1 LQRLDD
7 ATVGYPR
14 VLVFARGG
22 HYVHR
27 SHTDIVAS
35 SVVQLMKHVS
45 HDDDVTAAVPHLDA
59 KDQTSSHLWWC
70 SSCCISSCLLIIL
83 VVVVVQFVT
92 FVALAVLCPVLLL
105 KKCRLDSHLLV
116 QK

>member
-1 LQRLDD
+1 
-7 ATVGYPR
+7 

-59 KDQTSSHLWWC
+59 KDQTSSHL
-70 SSCCISSCLLIIL
+70 
-83 VVVVVQFVT
+83 
-92 FVALAVLCPVLLL
+92 
-105 KKCRLDSHLLV
+105 
-116 QK
+116 